1 MEQPESGPSRSGPLD
16 SLPPRPTGSNEPSF
30 RETSFDGFRSPGS
43 GDKGKRKAD
52 GVQRPK
58 NLQACDRCRTKKTKC
73 EPLGTSRDVCQACNA
88 ATLTCTFDMPLTA
101 SRTKRIRRGMTQP
114 QTTPAGISNR
124 ASNVPLND
132 DVDEEDDREMYDRRV
147 DSEVRHISPPR
158 ISRPRRSLGL
168 APARPLSSRR
178 EGPTAMSY
186 ILHSTPTLPIAYLTE
201 YDQDHNMSMR
211 ISPPNSGDGHMIIT
225 TEVHPLPSPDPPV
238 HVIEA
243 LHSPSWPE
251 LVSRLVETYLAHVSP
266 LIPIVTR
273 SDVGEAHGTL
283 CHAMAAVAAARRNCP
298 KEIFDCLSFV
308 LQQEMLE
315 QDILSDPTR
324 QNVQTLLVTCLVDEL
339 ALQPGSVASEN
350 VARNRLAAAIRMA
363 QDLFMDRPD
372 LDGEHAREDLRI
384 WQCAVVI
391 DQWNATRTGAR
402 PIIPFS
408 TLNNTSNILSAASS
422 SVENPFFT
430 NLVSLS
436 LILAELLAKVYGP
449 DGVKKTKN
457 EGVNVIR
464 DKLKTWKEILSSS
477 LKFNGIWSGLPAGLL
492 HLLHTTVL
500 ILLYRPFM
508 RWSFICP
515 PHLDLSLDIP
525 AWMEINPATHQVLE
539 WATNQDELAD
549 LLFFGPYALSL
560 SGLVQYHSYARRRE
574 WDGVVMLEKFNRDGV
589 DRWINGM
596 GPGHLPVQR
605 AQLSV
610 ISLLYAAAQTTAS
623 TGKTSFDSLT
633 MPRGLNPTP
642 GVLNRLPE
650 TSIQGVTFLRD
661 PTHPQGGVLVAT
673 QKAAREIKDLPP
685 GTVIIGGPPPADE
698 EPNDTAQLGGTIGS
712 VGMGGNA
719 QSTTTTGYD
728 ALASSV
734 GYGAS
739 AGGGDGR
746 INMSTPDWEA
756 IVSAFNYPSMET
768 MPQSLTAP
776 Q

>member
-1 MEQPESGPSRSGPLD
+1 MDQPESGPSRIGPVD
-16 SLPPRPTGSNEPSF
+16 SSPPRETGSIEPNF
-30 RETSFDGFRSPGS
+30 QETSVDGIRSPGG

-52 GVQRPK
+52 GIHRPK
-58 NLQACDRCRTKKTKC
+58 NLQACDRCRTKKTK
-73 EPLGTSRDVCQACNA
+73 DVCQACNTA
-88 ATLTCTFDMPLTA
+88 SLTCTFDMPLTA

-114 QTTPAGISNR
+114 YSTPVGSTSR
-124 ASNVPLND
+124 ASRVPR
-132 DVDEEDDREMYDRRV
+132 DEEADEDAEHDTYERRI
-147 DSEVRHISPPR
+147 SAEVRQFSPPR
-158 ISRPRRSLGL
+158 VPRPRRSLGL
-168 APARPLSSRR
+168 APARPSSFRR

-211 ISPPNSGDGHMIIT
+211 ISPPNSGDGYMMIT
-225 TEVHPLPSPDPPV
+225 TESHPPPSPDPPV

-273 SDVGEAHGTL
+273 DDVGQAHATL

-298 KEIFDCLSFV
+298 KEIFDCLNFV
-308 LQQEMLE
+308 VQQEVME

-324 QNVQTLLVTCLVDEL
+324 QNVQTLLVLCLVDEL
-339 ALQPGSVASEN
+339 ALQPGSVAPEN

-363 QDLFMDRPD
+363 QDLLMDRGD
-372 LDGEHAREDLRI
+372 SETQVGRDDMRI

-408 TLNNTSNILSAASS
+408 TMNNTNGSLPAVLS

-430 NLVSLS
+430 NLTSLS
-436 LILAELLAKVYGP
+436 MLLAELLAKVYGP

-457 EGVNVIR
+457 EEVNAIR
-464 DKLKTWKEILSSS
+464 DKLKIWKENLSSS
-477 LKFNGIWSGLPAGLL
+477 LKFNGIWSGLPAAGLL

-515 PHLDLSLDIP
+515 AHLDLSLDIP
-525 AWMEINPATHQVLE
+525 AWMDINPATHQVLE

-549 LLFFGPYALSL
+549 MLFFGPYALSL
-560 SGLVQYHSYARRRE
+560 CGLVQYHSYARRRE

-589 DRWINGM
+589 ERWIKGM
-596 GPGHLPVQR
+596 GSGHLPVQR

-633 MPRGLNPTP
+633 MPRGLDPTP

-685 GTVIIGGPPPADE
+685 GTVIIGGPPPPDE
-698 EPNDTAQLGGTIGS
+698 EQNDIAAQVGG
-712 VGMGGNA
+712 GMAHSAGLEGGVQPA
-719 QSTTTTGYD
+719 SAGYD
-728 ALASSV
+728 ALASSA

-739 AGGGDGR
+739 TMGGDGR
-746 INMSTPDWEA
+746 ISMSTPDWEA
-756 IVSAFNYPSMET
+756 IVTAFNYPSMEAI
-768 MPQSLTAP
+768 PQTLAGP

>member
-1 MEQPESGPSRSGPLD
+1 MMSDQPESGPSRPLG
-16 SLPPRPTGSNEPSF
+16 SSPPRPTGNNGPSF
-30 RETSFDGFRSPGS
+30 REASFDETRSPSNS
-43 GDKGKRKAD
+43 GDKGKRRAD

-73 EPLGTSRDVCQACNA
+73 EPLGSSRDVCQACNTA
-88 ATLTCTFDMPLTA
+88 SLTCTFDMPLTA
-101 SRTKRIRRGMTQP
+101 SRTKRIRRGLVQP
-114 QTTPAGISNR
+114 HSTPTGSTSR
-124 ASNVPLND
+124 PSQVHLYD
-132 DVDEEDDREMYDRRV
+132 DADEEDDPEIYGRSV
-147 DSEVRHISPPR
+147 NSEVRQVSPPR
-158 ISRPRRSLGL
+158 ALRPRRSLGL
-168 APARPLSSRR
+168 AAARPSSFRR

-186 ILHSTPTLPIAYLTE
+186 IVHSTPTLPIAYLME
-201 YDQDHNMSMR
+201 YDQDHNWSMR
-211 ISPPNSGDGHMIIT
+211 ISPPNTGDGFMMIT
-225 TEVHPLPSPDPPV
+225 TEAQPPPSPDPPV

-273 SDVGEAHGTL
+273 GDVGEAHATL

-308 LQQEMLE
+308 VQQEMLE
-315 QDILSDPTR
+315 QDTLSDPTR
-324 QNVQTLLVTCLVDEL
+324 QNVQTLLVTCLLDEL
-339 ALQPGSVASEN
+339 AIQPGSVAAEN

-363 QDLFMDRPD
+363 QDLSMDRPD
-372 LDGEHAREDLRI
+372 PDSDHAGDDLRI
-384 WQCAVVI
+384 WQCAIVI

-402 PIIPFS
+402 PIIPYS
-408 TLNNTSNILSAASS
+408 TLTELD
-422 SVENPFFT
+422 SVTDSRNSENPFFT

-436 LILAELLAKVYGP
+436 LILAQLLARVYGP

-457 EGVNVIR
+457 EELNGIR
-464 DKLKTWKEILSSS
+464 DKLKKWKEDLGSS

-525 AWMEINPATHQVLE
+525 AWMEINPAAHQVLE

-589 DRWINGM
+589 ERWINGM
-596 GPGHLPVQR
+596 GSGHLPVQR

-610 ISLLYAAAQTTAS
+610 ISLLYAAAQSTAS

-685 GTVIIGGPPPADE
+685 GTVIIGGPPPPDE
-698 EPNDTAQLGGTIGS
+698 EPNDNSLPGVSLASTGAGGG
-712 VGMGGNA
+712 A
-719 QSTTTTGYD
+719 QSVMGGYD
-728 ALASSV
+728 ALASSD
-734 GYGAS
+734 GPGTS
-739 AGGGDGR
+739 AGGADGR
-746 INMSTPDWEA
+746 VNMSTPDWEA
-756 IVSAFNYPSMET
+756 LVTAFNYPNMEA
-768 MPQSLTAP
+768 MPESLVP
-776 Q
+776 LQ